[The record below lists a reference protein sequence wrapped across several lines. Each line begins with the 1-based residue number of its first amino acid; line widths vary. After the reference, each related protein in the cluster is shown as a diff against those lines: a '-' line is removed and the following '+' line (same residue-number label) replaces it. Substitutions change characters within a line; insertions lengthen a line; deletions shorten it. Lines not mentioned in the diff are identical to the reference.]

1 MIEMKNVNKF
11 YSDGFHALK
20 DINLTFRKGEITVLI
35 GPSGCGKST
44 TMKLINRLITPTNG
58 TILINEENIGSID
71 PVKLRRNIGY
81 VIQSIGLF
89 PHMTIVKRGDLDV
102 ATLYSDEIFNN
113 HFPIEDTR
121 DREAVLQQ
129 AKEGFDRYF
138 GFKWFD
144 PLGFENTYA
153 FSVRK
158 EVAAKRGYTKISD
171 VTPDADSMRL
181 GVDTTWLE
189 RPSDGYPAFTRHY
202 GFTFGST
209 FPMELALVYSAVAN
223 KQVDIVLAYSTDSR
237 LKAYNL
243 ITLED
248 DKRFFPPFDASTVMR
263 KDAIE
268 KYPEAEAALSELIGT
283 LDVDTMIDLNYQV
296 DIEKKSER
304 EVALAYLRKVG
315 LLKE

>member
-1 MIEMKNVNKF
+1 MRKLLQNGKIAYV
-11 YSDGFHALK
+11 ALC
-20 DINLTFRKGEITVLI
+20 LLGVALAL
-35 GPSGCGKST
+35 SSCGKNEKIVIGAQT
-44 TMKLINRLITPTNG
+44 FTETKILAEMYRALI
-58 TILINEENIGSID
+58 EERTGANAEIIPDLASS
-71 PVKLRRNIGY
+71 PLV
-81 VIQSIGLF
+81 VSA
-89 PHMTIVKRGDLDV
+89 MKRGDLDV
-102 ATLYSDEIFNN
+102 ATLYSGEIFNN
-113 HFPIEDTR
+113 HFPIKDTR

-129 AKEGFDRYF
+129 AKEGFDQYF

-158 EVAAKRGYTKISD
+158 EVADKRGYTKISD
-171 VTPDADSMRL
+171 VKPDADSMRL

-189 RPSDGYPAFTRHY
+189 RPSDGYPAFTKHY

-243 ITLED
+243 TTLED

-263 KDAIE
+263 KDLIE

-283 LDVDTMIDLNYQV
+283 LDVDTMINLNYQV

>member
-1 MIEMKNVNKF
+1 MKLLQNGKVAIVAICLL
-11 YSDGFHALK
+11 SLVIAL
-20 DINLTFRKGEITVLI
+20 
-35 GPSGCGKST
+35 SGCGKNEKIVIGAQT
-44 TMKLINRLITPTNG
+44 FTEAKILAEMYRALI
-58 TILINEENIGSID
+58 EEHSD
-71 PVKLRRNIGY
+71 ADAV
-81 VIQSIGLF
+81 VIPDLASSPLVVSA
-89 PHMTIVKRGDLDV
+89 MKRGDLDV
-102 ATLYSDEIFNN
+102 ATLYSGEIFNN

-158 EVAAKRGYTKISD
+158 EVADQRGYTKISD
-171 VTPDADSMRL
+171 VAPNADSMRL

-189 RPSDGYPAFTRHY
+189 RPTDGYPAFTKHY

-248 DKRFFPPFDASTVMR
+248 DKHFFPPFDASTVMR
-263 KDAIE
+263 KDTIE
-268 KYPEAEAALSELIGT
+268 KYPEVEAALSVLIGT

-304 EVALAYLRKVG
+304 EVALAYLKKVG